1 MAMPIFAKVKQKQI
15 IENWKTR
22 AIIAICASGEGTARR
37 MKELIEEAVLPQID
51 WHLEVIPLSIVNMK
65 EVLPKIQEDY
75 EIIATT
81 GITNPKIGVPY
92 ISMENFFSGEAEK
105 IIQQLLAERKEE
117 VMNKP
122 LDEAAAKEIC
132 LKYME
137 QSFTFINGKNH

>member
-1 MAMPIFAKVKQKQI
+1 MKLLRQLGLPIPK
-15 IENWKTR
+15 
-22 AIIAICASGEGTARR
+22 
-37 MKELIEEAVLPQID
+37 
-51 WHLEVIPLSIVNMK
+51 LEF
-65 EVLPKIQEDY
+65 
-75 EIIATT
+75 
-81 GITNPKIGVPY
+81 Y

-105 IIQQLLAERKEE
+105 IIQQLLAEEE

>member
-1 MAMPIFAKVKQKQI
+1 
-15 IENWKTR
+15 
-22 AIIAICASGEGTARR
+22 

-92 ISMENFFSGEAEK
+92 ISMENFFSVKQKNYSA
-105 IIQQLLAERKEE
+105 ITSRAERRSNE
-117 VMNKP
+117 
-122 LDEAAAKEIC
+122 
-132 LKYME
+132 
-137 QSFTFINGKNH
+137 